1 MSSSFQRVFDIPELV
16 DLLMSQLDKAEASVL
31 TRTNKTIRTSCIPS
45 FYKFLGDRP
54 GHNTKI
60 FSSVPGTLALAR
72 NIRHVKD
79 VTFGPRELA
88 YYYNSVCDFE
98 EIQGQVGTAP
108 VSRPTWCPSPDPRTC
123 QIVALPPLTWL
134 SRFTL
139 DSHSMLHNMP
149 SPANH
154 RTTLAQLSWLMSLNP
169 RLTYLNLDFIHI
181 KDSRDRRR
189 LIEAVAGLHM
199 IVGMNLWIHCR
210 RRDSHQLGLDLFFS
224 VKPSI
229 KTIYL
234 RLQSDDSTLDQET
247 SDMGGGEDLTVVPR
261 RQEPLINLEAFTLW
275 DIDVQVPVSD
285 MISVFAHCPNLVQL
299 STCDFNNHHAVQ
311 AVADFVGREC
321 PRIQKLYGVWHCNN
335 GNLLP
340 FRIMEGSSAHQITE
354 LNIDN
359 MHSDLNHPIASPA
372 ILRHSTTLR
381 HIHLYWNDGISRVSA
396 AVIFESCVNLETLK
410 AFDADEGLYIDLE
423 DAQES
428 PWRCTN
434 LRELTICISGCELP
448 INPDPESLPYYS
460 RPDPIILSEAEVQ
473 HFARLERFYLQIGR
487 LTQLR
492 LLHLQMVKVIEQG
505 RALFD
510 GVSFP
515 ALMTLGDVCK
525 GQPGYLDHLAGLK
538 HLECLV
544 GSFGVDME
552 ETDATKERRKML
564 GCPSIGLDSGLHRY
578 TALAIIQARR
588 TSGS

>member
-1 MSSSFQRVFDIPELV
+1 MLSSFQRVFDIPELV
-16 DLLMSQLDKAEASVL
+16 DMLMSQLDKAEVSVL
-31 TRTNKTIRTSCIPS
+31 TRTNKAIRTSCLPS

-88 YYYNSVCDFE
+88 YYFNSVCDFE
-98 EIQGQVGTAP
+98 EIQGQVGIAP
-108 VSRPTWCPSPDPRTC
+108 VSRPTWCPPPDPRTC

-139 DSHSMLHNMP
+139 DSHSMLYNMP

-169 RLTYLNLDFIHI
+169 RLVCLNLDFIHI
-181 KDSRDRRR
+181 KDLRDCRR
-189 LIEAVAGLHM
+189 LVEAVAGLHM
-199 IVGMNLWIHCR
+199 IVELNLWIHCR

-224 VKPSI
+224 VSPSI

-234 RLQSDDSTLDQET
+234 RLQGDDSTWDLET
-247 SDMGGGEDLTVVPR
+247 SDMGGGGNLMVVPR
-261 RQEPLINLEAFTLW
+261 RQEPLINLETFTLW
-275 DIDVQVPVSD
+275 DIDGQVPASD

-299 STCDFNNHHAVQ
+299 STGDFNNHHAVQ

-321 PRIQKLYGVWHCNN
+321 PRIRKLCGVWHYNN

-340 FRIMEGSSAHQITE
+340 FRIMEGLPAHQITE

-359 MHSDLNHPIASPA
+359 MHSDLI
-372 ILRHSTTLR
+372 
-381 HIHLYWNDGISRVSA
+381 SA
-396 AVIFESCVNLETLK
+396 AVIFENCVNLETLK

-423 DAQES
+423 DVQGS
-428 PWRCTN
+428 PWRCTK
-434 LRELTICISGCELP
+434 LRDLTICISGCKLP
-448 INPDPESLPYYS
+448 INPDPESQPYYS
-460 RPDPIILSEAEVQ
+460 RPDPITLSETEVQ

-492 LLHLQMVKVIEQG
+492 LLHLQMVKIIEQG

-515 ALMTLGDVCK
+515 ALMTLGDVGK
-525 GQPGYLDHLAGLK
+525 DRPGYLNHLAGLK
-538 HLECLV
+538 RLECLV
-544 GSFGVDME
+544 GSFGVDVE
-552 ETDATKERRKML
+552 ETDATKERIKDAWMSEHWPRFRFTQIYN
-564 GCPSIGLDSGLHRY
+564 PRDY
-578 TALAIIQARR
+578 TSSAHEWLMNGHMEDEQ
-588 TSGS
+588 